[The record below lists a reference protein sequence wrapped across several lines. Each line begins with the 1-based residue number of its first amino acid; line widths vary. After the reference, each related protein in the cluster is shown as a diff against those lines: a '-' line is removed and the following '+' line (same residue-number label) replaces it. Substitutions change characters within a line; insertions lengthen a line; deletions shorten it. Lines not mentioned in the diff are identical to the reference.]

1 MRLMLYVAEGAIVRR
16 QNHTVLVRIDESGPI
31 MVLSQNQKM
40 LGPTAFYTVS

>member
-1 MRLMLYVAEGAIVRR
+1 MRLMLYVAEGTIVRR
-16 QNHTVLVRIDESGPI
+16 QNHTVLVRIDDWGPI